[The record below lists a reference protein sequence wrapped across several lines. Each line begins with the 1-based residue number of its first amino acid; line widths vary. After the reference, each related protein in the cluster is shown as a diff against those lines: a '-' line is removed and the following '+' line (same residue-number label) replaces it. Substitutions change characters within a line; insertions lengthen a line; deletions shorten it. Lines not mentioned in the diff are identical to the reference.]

1 MALKGNFPCL
11 GICWD
16 RGFDLGITIKKKLTS
31 LVIDKELLQNVT
43 FHPVHIDGLT
53 PSSFIPFCSFAE
65 DAISVGREH
74 EGFGI
79 PVCDIFE
86 KKIHNDQLCY
96 ETDLEKFK
104 DENNIYKQLE
114 IGLVLILDYNEDRQ
128 LDAAWRKKN
137 KHEHFNDRKGKF
149 FNHNGDNEAHIYF
162 DSLSQI

>member
-1 MALKGNFPCL
+1 M
-11 GICWD
+11 
-16 RGFDLGITIKKKLTS
+16 
-31 LVIDKELLQNVT
+31 
-43 FHPVHIDGLT
+43 HIDGLT

-65 DAISVGREH
+65 DSITVGREH

-86 KKIHNDQLCY
+86 QKIHNDQLCY

-104 DENNIYKQLE
+104 DRNNIFKQLE

-128 LDAAWRKKN
+128 LDSAWRTKN
-137 KHEHFNDRKGKF
+137 RNEHFKDRKGKF